1 MSEYNSMKDI
11 AVEFENCK
19 EDLEYF
25 QNKNELQEKEIH
37 NLEDRVQEGRNKIN
51 QLKLKYE
58 IDIKQKDIYIEKYHK
73 EVFQYKKLVYD
84 ILLSLE
90 CDKEIRN
97 LVNKGLFI
105 EEGECI
111 RPYCDE
117 VGKYPIN

>member
-25 QNKNELQEKEIH
+25 QNKNDIQEEQIH
-37 NLEDRVQEGRNKIN
+37 KLEDE
-51 QLKLKYE
+51 LLT
-58 IDIKQKDIYIEKYHK
+58 
-73 EVFQYKKLVYD
+73 YKKLVYD